1 MRLWLIPLTYA
12 LVALIMGFGIP
23 RLEQDY
29 FAAYSSISPASA
41 QAFLSSVA
49 SGMMALTGIVFSVAF
64 VMVQFSAI
72 AYSPRLVMWFA
83 RDPSLFHSLGFFIA
97 TFIYSLW
104 ELFWIDR
111 GGSGKVPWVSTAIVV
126 ILLICSMGLFARL
139 IQRVSD
145 LTISNVLEIIG
156 DRGREVLE
164 EMFERLDEEALTNPL
179 PTPTSTGQLGPAIQT
194 IMYYGEPRA
203 IAQLDLG
210 KLVRT
215 AKRLDAV
222 FVMARAV
229 GDTLFDGNPLLYV
242 HGVAKERV
250 DEARLMRAVQVKP
263 ERTFQQDPKY
273 PLRLLVD
280 IAIKALSPAI
290 NDPTTAVQ
298 ALDQIEDLLLRL
310 GRRDL
315 DAGYARD
322 RTGKIRLIY
331 PMPTW
336 EDYLALAFD
345 EIRHYGAESLQVM
358 RRLRSTLVELADSL
372 SNPERA
378 AAVRRYMRHLDLAV
392 ERMPFDDEDRAK
404 ARQED
409 RQGLGLTRK
418 PDSAPSSTAASDSS
432 RPSSV
437 SDPSRV
443 ASPSSDSSR
452 LPQAS
457 SVPQRRS
464 P

>member
-29 FAAYSSISPASA
+29 FPAYSAISPASA
-41 QAFLSSVA
+41 QAFMSSVA

-111 GGSGKVPWVSTAIVV
+111 GGSGKVPWVSASVVV
-126 ILLICSMGLFARL
+126 ILLVCSMGLFARL

-164 EMFERLDEEALTNPL
+164 DMFERLDEEGQAGTEPS
-179 PTPTSTGQLGPAIQT
+179 PASTAHLGPAIQT

-203 IAQLDLG
+203 IAQLDLA

-215 AKRLDAV
+215 ARHLDAV
-222 FVMARAV
+222 FVMARSV

-242 HGVAKERV
+242 HGARERV

-322 RTGKIRLIY
+322 RTGKVRLIY

-345 EIRHYGAESLQVM
+345 EIRHYGSGSLQVM

-372 SNPERA
+372 INAERS

-392 ERMPFDDEDRAK
+392 ERLPFDDEDRAK

-418 PDSAPSSTAASDSS
+418 PEAKTASVVAAATDPS
-432 RPSSV
+432 RPSMA
-437 SDPSRV
+437 PSG
-443 ASPSSDSSR
+443 ASS
-452 LPQAS
+452 LPQSRS
-457 SVPQRRS
+457 S
-464 P
+464 

>member
-29 FAAYSSISPASA
+29 FPAYSAISPSSA
-41 QAFLSSVA
+41 QAFMSSVA

-111 GGSGKVPWVSTAIVV
+111 GGSGKVPWVSASIVV
-126 ILLICSMGLFARL
+126 ILLVCSMGLFARL

-156 DRGREVLE
+156 DRGRQVLE
-164 EMFERLDEEALTNPL
+164 DMFERLDEEALANPL
-179 PTPTSTGQLGPAIQT
+179 PSSTTAIQQLGPPIQT
-194 IMYYGEPRA
+194 ILYYGEPRA
-203 IAQLDLG
+203 IAQLDLD

-242 HGVAKERV
+242 HGAKERV
-250 DEARLMRAVQVKP
+250 DEARLMRAVQVRP

-315 DAGYARD
+315 DAGYVCD
-322 RTGKIRLIY
+322 RHGKIRLIY

-345 EIRHYGAESLQVM
+345 EIRHYGSGSLQVM
-358 RRLRSTLVELADSL
+358 RRLRSTLVELAESL
-372 SNPERA
+372 VNAERS

-392 ERMPFDDEDRAK
+392 DRLPFDDEDRAK

-418 PDSAPSSTAASDSS
+418 PETRTASVAAAPSDPSHPQAA
-432 RPSSV
+432 PTGASSV
-437 SDPSRV
+437 SQSR
-443 ASPSSDSSR
+443 SS
-452 LPQAS
+452 
-457 SVPQRRS
+457 
-464 P
+464 